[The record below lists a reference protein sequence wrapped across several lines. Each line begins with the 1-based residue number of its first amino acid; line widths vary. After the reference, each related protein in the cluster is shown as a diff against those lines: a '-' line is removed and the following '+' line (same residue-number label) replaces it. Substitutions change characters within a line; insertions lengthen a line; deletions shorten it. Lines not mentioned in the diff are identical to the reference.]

1 MIGIDVKADVKK
13 VQVYLRSLSNQGTK
27 RATSRALNKTGVTV
41 RAEAARRIQ
50 QKRNLRI
57 GEIKKQMRLER
68 ATVTKLLATV
78 TVSGRPIS
86 MRHFVKASGKPHM
99 QRAKAKILRGS
110 KLTQLQANG
119 NKAFVNAKWRPGVF
133 VRKTRKRLPIRIWP
147 PVPGLPTVLVQD
159 QIVQALKQLASE
171 TFQKRFREEM
181 NYEISKAKRA

>member
-1 MIGIDVKADVKK
+1 MIGLDVKADVKK
-13 VQVYLRSLSNQGTK
+13 VQLFLRSLSSQGTK

-68 ATVTKLLATV
+68 ATVNKLLTTV

-86 MRHFVKASGKPHM
+86 IRHFATAGKRGVTVKIERGGKRTRL
-99 QRAKAKILRGS
+99 QR
-110 KLTQLQANG
+110 NG
-119 NKAFVNAKWRPGVF
+119 NKAFINAAWRPGVF
-133 VRKTRKRLPIRIWP
+133 VRKSKRRLPIVAWP

-181 NYEISKAKRA
+181 NYEIQKAKRA